1 MESKSKLKWEA
12 HLANCTIKEA
22 KIILVLEYLLLLL
35 FSKLFIFLF
44 YFVMIFG
51 LSYYFVNFKEVSPN
65 KMYLFSFILHFI
77 LFYITDIITKDSR
90 EIDDIKEGIKETKN
104 YIKHKKNDT
113 KHKQQKGTIH

>member
-35 FSKLFIFLF
+35 FSKLIIFLF

-77 LFYITDIITKDSR
+77 LFFITDIITKDSR
-90 EIDDIKEGIKETKN
+90 EIDEIKEGINETKN
-104 YIKHKKNDT
+104 YIKQKKYDT
-113 KHKQQKGTIH
+113 KHKQQKDPIH